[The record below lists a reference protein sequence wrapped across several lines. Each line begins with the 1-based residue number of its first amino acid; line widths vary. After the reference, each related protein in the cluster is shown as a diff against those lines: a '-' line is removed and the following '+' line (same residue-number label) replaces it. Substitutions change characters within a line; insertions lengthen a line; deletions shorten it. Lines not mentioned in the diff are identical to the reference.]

1 MRIKAVVG
9 SEWPNLLVFL
19 LFAGLVVYGL
29 YSLEQKNDPLIE
41 QKNERA
47 SLIGK
52 LSAQRVDDRAFAYI
66 PEKSFGVI
74 SFSGMRM
81 VDEIGL
87 TKSFPTTFVDR
98 IPFIGSIAWDPEA
111 CGIQSQ
117 GRALYF
123 LQFPG
128 AGISWDSRAGDILF
142 GLALPIANQDKLKEF
157 IIRQLD
163 LKDASPNW
171 RVQEVQS
178 PDFLSVRHKKSHIS
192 IGMDQNCIVFLTS
205 WWADQPDP
213 AFPG

>member
-1 MRIKAVVG
+1 
-9 SEWPNLLVFL
+9 
-19 LFAGLVVYGL
+19 
-29 YSLEQKNDPLIE
+29 
-41 QKNERA
+41 
-47 SLIGK
+47 
-52 LSAQRVDDRAFAYI
+52 
-66 PEKSFGVI
+66 
-74 SFSGMRM
+74 M
-81 VDEIGL
+81 VDEIGI
-87 TKSFPTTFVDR
+87 TKVFSDDFVDR
-98 IPFIGSIAWDPEA
+98 IPFIGSLAWDPEA

-128 AGISWDSRAGDILF
+128 EEYHDSRAGDILF

-163 LKDASPNW
+163 LKDSSPNW
-171 RVQEVQS
+171 RVEEVQS

-213 AFPG
+213 VFLDKELQEVFLFGQEGGLSLIHI